1 MQGLYQLLDKNAI
14 YIVMIIVLIVWVG
27 IFLYLYN
34 LDKRLRNVEK
44 EMNGDKNEK

>member
-1 MQGLYQLLDKNAI
+1 LQGLYEILDKNAI
-14 YIVMIIVLIVWVG
+14 YVVMIIVLIVWSG

-44 EMNGDKNEK
+44 EMNGDKNAK

>member
-1 MQGLYQLLDKNAI
+1 MLDKNAI
-14 YIVMIIVLIVWVG
+14 YVVMIIVLIVWSG

-44 EMNGDKNEK
+44 EMNGDKNAK